1 LIFVLPD
8 ESNKPLLALSMM
20 LSILSDLAED
30 VIFHVLDFLHQG
42 SLTILAD
49 FGIIRVSI
57 ECLDFFW

>member
-1 LIFVLPD
+1 
-8 ESNKPLLALSMM
+8 MM

-49 FGIIRVSI
+49 FGIIWVGV